1 MVQKIRLV
9 LLIIIGL
16 MSFEISVWAQSSAQ
30 KMDESIKKIE
40 ATLYQ
45 NPSACKTD
53 FLALLEQNPSAPDT
67 SKGKIYATLATSFGM
82 LNQLDSGLW
91 AINHALELF
100 TNKEFK
106 KASCLRTKAILYRL
120 KGEYDLATT
129 TIKECLQLNDSIWK
143 NQTFKA
149 VALQEYASL
158 CFDQNNFYQATR
170 LYLEA
175 LDIVNSPDNKVEN
188 AVYNVLKIQ
197 INLAEAYGRIGNYG
211 FAIRTFKQILPKLDS
226 LKDYDGY
233 IRSGYQ
239 LADAYIQTNQCASAD
254 SLVDILL
261 PKARLI
267 KNEELESYLILK
279 LGLSR
284 SQQLN
289 YQESLP
295 YYRQAFGLM
304 EKNHSAYILEC
315 VIPYLTALRKTNGF
329 EEAKQIM
336 KSESVQSV
344 LTTAKNEDLLYYKK
358 NAIHFMW
365 NELSPSQLHEYY
377 QDILRLS
384 DTVQTEGQKHMA
396 MELQA
401 KYQFEQQEKNEK
413 NLLREN
419 ELLRQS
425 ERYKR
430 NQIYLIML
438 IASLLLVTILLLTLR
453 YRQRA
458 QLQTKQ
464 VQVHQ
469 QEIELQKQQTE
480 WALQEKAYRDQL
492 LEQQK
497 IVLTQTLADSEE
509 LKHQLNQLVEEQGL
523 ERRKELLEQL
533 EKAKEEKMGLD
544 KLLVQFNSIHPSF
557 VSGLHNTYPKLSQSD
572 LQFCILYR
580 MNISTKDI
588 ASLLHIEPRSIYAKK
603 YRIMEKMELGKED
616 DFDKIIF
623 GRG

>member
-1 MVQKIRLV
+1 MAQKNRLV

-16 MSFEISVWAQSSAQ
+16 MSFDISIWAQSSAQ
-30 KMDESIKKIE
+30 NINESIKKIE

-53 FLALLEQNPSAPDT
+53 FLTLLEKNPSAPDS
-67 SKGKIYATLATSFGM
+67 SKGKIYANLATSFGM

-100 TNKEFK
+100 TFKEFK
-106 KASCLRTKAILYRL
+106 KVSCLRTKAILYRL
-120 KGEYDLATT
+120 KGDYNLATSA
-129 TIKECLQLNDSIWK
+129 IKECIQLNDSIWK

-158 CFDQNNFYQATR
+158 CIDQNNFYQATR
-170 LYLEA
+170 LYLQA
-175 LDIVNSPDNKVEN
+175 LDIVNSPANKVEN
-188 AVYNVLKIQ
+188 AVYNALKIQ
-197 INLAEAYGRIGNYG
+197 INLAEAYGRIGNYS
-211 FAIRTFKQILPKLDS
+211 FSIRTFKQILPKLDS
-226 LKDYDGY
+226 LQDYDGY

-254 SLVDILL
+254 SLVNILL
-261 PKARLI
+261 PRAREL

-284 SQQLN
+284 SKLLK

-304 EKNHSAYILEC
+304 EKNHSAFILEC
-315 VIPYLTALRKTNGF
+315 VTPYLTALKNTAGYQEGRQVINN
-329 EEAKQIM
+329 
-336 KSESVQSV
+336 ESVQSV
-344 LTTAKNEDLLYYKK
+344 LTSAKNEDLLNYKK
-358 NAIHFMW
+358 NAIHFIW
-365 NELSPSQLHEYY
+365 NELSASQLHEYY

-384 DTVQTEGQKHMA
+384 DTVKNEGQKHLA
-396 MELQA
+396 LELQA

-419 ELLRQS
+419 DLLRQS
-425 ERYKR
+425 ENYKR
-430 NQIYLIML
+430 NQIYLTIL

-458 QLQTKQ
+458 QLQAKQ

-469 QEIELQKQQTE
+469 KEIEIQKQQTE

-509 LKHQLNQLVEEQGL
+509 LQSKLSQLVEAQEL
-523 ERRKELLEQL
+523 DRRKELMEQF

-544 KLLVQFNSIHPSF
+544 KLLVQFNSIHPAF
-557 VSGLHNTYPKLSQSD
+557 VSGLLNTYPKLSQSD

-603 YRIMEKMELGKED
+603 YRIMEKMKLGKED
-616 DFDKIIF
+616 DFDKIVF
-623 GRG
+623 M